1 VLWAAPHRV
10 EDVAD
15 EFAGHVIM
23 EEVAHRVYEYDPW
36 LLPFFGKIDEI
47 GMERESEAVSIAIGT
62 HGMKPGRHP
71 LGVAMLAALTD
82 FCTASDGVPGHLR
95 PFNTRVRSHGF
106 LP

>member
-1 VLWAAPHRV
+1 
-10 EDVAD
+10 
-15 EFAGHVIM
+15 
-23 EEVAHRVYEYDPW
+23 
-36 LLPFFGKIDEI
+36 
-47 GMERESEAVSIAIGT
+47 
-62 HGMKPGRHP
+62 MKPGRHP